1 MRRVT
6 WMVAV
11 MMCLAVVLAGCGMGK
26 KDAGSIVK
34 DLDHVISK
42 QSSYQASGNMIL
54 HTGQQPQEYQ
64 VEVAYSPEHFYRIAL
79 TNASKDITQI
89 VLRNEEGVF
98 VLTPH
103 LKKSFRFQS
112 DWPENQGQVY
122 LFQSLAKSIIA
133 DKERQFTTE
142 NEAYVFDVAAN
153 YQNEMLARQKI
164 WLDKKNLA
172 PQQVQVSDA
181 NQNVMVQVNFTK
193 FEFDAKFDK
202 DYFQMERNMTAWD
215 AQTLPTMGDVA
226 VSDGDQD
233 ASGKS
238 AMDQNL
244 TATGGQSDQASGQG
258 GKGTG
263 TAGTAKGQVAA
274 NGGKTDGKQGDANDQ
289 TASTAGQT
297 TGKQANANGQA
308 AAGQDSKQTAS
319 VKQSIGIIEPSYLPK
334 DVVKQDIT
342 DMKLGEDPAVL
353 LRYKGK
359 YNYSLIEVEPQ
370 SKTVSFQP
378 GDIVDLGFTIAVLT
392 GDDKKTL
399 TWTNDGV
406 EFRLTT
412 GDLPVSEMINI
423 ATSVQG
429 QSGK

>member
-6 WMVAV
+6 WMMVTI
-11 MMCLAVVLAGCGMGK
+11 MLGLAVVLAGCGMGK

-42 QSSYQASGNMIL
+42 PGSYQASGSMVL
-54 HTGQQPQEYQ
+54 YTGQQPQEYS
-64 VEVAYSPEHFYRIAL
+64 VEVAFSPEHFYRIAL
-79 TNASKDITQI
+79 TNASKDVTQI

-122 LFQSLAKSIIA
+122 LFQSLAKSIVA
-133 DKERQFTTE
+133 DKDRQFTTE
-142 NEAYVFDVAAN
+142 NNAYVFDVTAN
-153 YQNEMLARQKI
+153 YQNEMLSRQKI
-164 WLDKKNLA
+164 WLDKKTLA

-181 NQNVMVQVNFTK
+181 NQNVMVQVTFTK

-202 DYFQMERNMTAWD
+202 DYFQMERNMTSWNMSK
-215 AQTLPTMGDVA
+215 QTLPTSAG
-226 VSDGDQD
+226 
-233 ASGKS
+233 ASVTDK
-238 AMDQNL
+238 NL
-244 TATGGQSDQASGQG
+244 SATGGQSDQAAQGQ
-258 GKGTG
+258 
-263 TAGTAKGQVAA
+263 
-274 NGGKTDGKQGDANDQ
+274 
-289 TASTAGQT
+289 QT
-297 TGKQANANGQA
+297 TSTKPATDSKSNA
-308 AAGQDSKQTAS
+308 AASKPQN
-319 VKQSIGIIEPSYLPK
+319 IGIIEPSYIPK

-359 YNYSLIEVEPQ
+359 YNYSIIEVRPQ
-370 SKTVSFQP
+370 AKTVSLQP
-378 GDIVDLGFTIAVLT
+378 GTIVDLGYTLAILT

-399 TWTNDGV
+399 TWTDEGV
-406 EFRLTT
+406 EFRLST
-412 GDLPVSEMINI
+412 GDLPIAEMMKI
-423 ATSVQG
+423 AMATQG

>member
-11 MMCLAVVLAGCGMGK
+11 VMCLALVLAGCGIGK

-42 QSSYQASGNMIL
+42 ADSYQASGSMIL
-54 HTGQQPQEYQ
+54 HTGSQPQEYQ
-64 VEVAYSPEHFYRIAL
+64 VEVAFSPEHFYRISL
-79 TNASKDITQI
+79 TNASKDVTQI

-122 LFQSLAKSIIA
+122 LFQSLARSIIA
-133 DKERQFTTE
+133 DKDRQFTTD
-142 NEAYVFDVAAN
+142 NDAYVFDVAAN
-153 YQNEMLARQKI
+153 YQNEQLSRQKI
-164 WLDKKNLA
+164 WLNKKTLA
-172 PQQVQVSDA
+172 PTQVQVSDA

-202 DYFQMERNMTAWD
+202 DFFQMERNMTSWNM
-215 AQTLPTMGDVA
+215 QTLPTMSNVK
-226 VSDGDQD
+226 VTD
-233 ASGKS
+233 ADHPATGVTDK
-238 AMDQNL
+238 NL
-244 TATGGQSDQASGQG
+244 TATGGQSDQSQPTTS
-258 GKGTG
+258 TG
-263 TAGTAKGQVAA
+263 T
-274 NGGKTDGKQGDANDQ
+274 KTDATKSN
-289 TASTAGQT
+289 
-297 TGKQANANGQA
+297 A
-308 AAGQDSKQTAS
+308 AASKP
-319 VKQSIGIIEPSYLPK
+319 QSIGIIEPSYLPK

-342 DMKLGEDPAVL
+342 DMKLGEDAAVL

-359 YNYSLIEVEPQ
+359 YNFSMVEVRPQAKSVSL
-370 SKTVSFQP
+370 QP
-378 GDIVDLGFTIAVLT
+378 GDIVDLGFTIGVLT
-392 GDDKKTL
+392 GEDKKTL

-412 GDLPVSEMINI
+412 GDLPTNEMIKVAM
-423 ATSVQG
+423 ATEG

>member
-6 WMVAV
+6 WMVAI
-11 MMCLAVVLAGCGMGK
+11 MLCLAVVLAGCGVGK

-42 QSSYQASGNMIL
+42 RGSYQASGSMVL
-54 HTGQQPQEYQ
+54 HTGTQPQEYQ
-64 VEVAYSPEHFYRIAL
+64 VEVAFSPDHFYRISL
-79 TNASKDITQI
+79 TNAQKDVTQI
-89 VLRNEEGVF
+89 VLRNEDGVF

-122 LFQSLAKSIIA
+122 LFESLAKSIVA

-142 NEAYVFDVAAN
+142 NDAYVFDVAAN
-153 YQNEMLARQKI
+153 YQNETLSRQKI
-164 WLDKKNLA
+164 WLSKKNLA

-181 NQNVMVQVNFTK
+181 NQNVLVQVNFTK

-202 DYFQMERNMTAWD
+202 DYFQMERNMTSWNMSQ
-215 AQTLPTMGDVA
+215 QTMPTTADVSMTDEDHNA
-226 VSDGDQD
+226 AND
-233 ASGKS
+233 KS
-238 AMDQNL
+238 VTDKNL
-244 TATGGQSDQASGQG
+244 TATGGQSDQATGQ
-258 GKGTG
+258 
-263 TAGTAKGQVAA
+263 KGQV
-274 NGGKTDGKQGDANDQ
+274 
-289 TASTAGQT
+289 S
-297 TGKQANANGQA
+297 QAGQA
-308 AAGQDSKQTAS
+308 AQGQKAADAKSTADSKQNTNTKSNAAAS
-319 VKQSIGIIEPSYLPK
+319 KPQNIGIIEPTYLPK

-359 YNYSLIEVEPQ
+359 YNYSLIEVRPQ
-370 SKTVSFQP
+370 AKEVSLQP
-378 GDIVDLGFTIAVLT
+378 GTIIDLGYTLAVLT
-392 GDDKKTL
+392 GEDKKTL

-406 EFRLTT
+406 EFRLST
-412 GDLPVSEMINI
+412 GDLPTGEMIKI
-423 ATSVQG
+423 AMATEG

>member
-11 MMCLAVVLAGCGMGK
+11 VMCLALVLAGCGIGK

-42 QSSYQASGNMIL
+42 ADSYQASGSMIL
-54 HTGQQPQEYQ
+54 HTGSQPQEYQ
-64 VEVAYSPEHFYRIAL
+64 VEVAFSPEHFYRISL
-79 TNASKDITQI
+79 TNASKDVTQI

-122 LFQSLAKSIIA
+122 LFQSLARSIIA
-133 DKERQFTTE
+133 DKDRQFTTD
-142 NEAYVFDVAAN
+142 NDAYVFDVAAN
-153 YQNEMLARQKI
+153 YQNEQLSRQKI
-164 WLDKKNLA
+164 WLNKKTLA
-172 PQQVQVSDA
+172 PTQVQVSDA

-202 DYFQMERNMTAWD
+202 DFFQMERNMTSWNM
-215 AQTLPTMGDVA
+215 QTLPTMSDVK
-226 VSDGDQD
+226 VTD
-233 ASGKS
+233 ANHPAAGVTDK
-238 AMDQNL
+238 NL
-244 TATGGQSDQASGQG
+244 TATGGQSDQSQPTTS
-258 GKGTG
+258 TG
-263 TAGTAKGQVAA
+263 T
-274 NGGKTDGKQGDANDQ
+274 KTDATKSN
-289 TASTAGQT
+289 
-297 TGKQANANGQA
+297 A
-308 AAGQDSKQTAS
+308 AASKP
-319 VKQSIGIIEPSYLPK
+319 QSIGIIEPSYLPK

-342 DMKLGEDPAVL
+342 DMKLGEDAAVL

-359 YNYSLIEVEPQ
+359 YNFSMVEVRPQAKSVSL
-370 SKTVSFQP
+370 QP
-378 GDIVDLGFTIAVLT
+378 GDIVDLGFTIGVLT
-392 GDDKKTL
+392 GEDKKTL

-412 GDLPVSEMINI
+412 GDLPTNEMIKVAM
-423 ATSVQG
+423 ATEG

>member
-1 MRRVT
+1 
-6 WMVAV
+6 
-11 MMCLAVVLAGCGMGK
+11 MGK

-42 QSSYQASGNMIL
+42 ADSYQASGSMIL

-64 VEVAYSPEHFYRIAL
+64 VEVAFSPEHFYRISL
-79 TNASKDITQI
+79 TNATKDVTQI

-133 DKERQFTTE
+133 DKDRQFTTD
-142 NEAYVFDVAAN
+142 NDHYVFDVAAN
-153 YQNEMLARQKI
+153 YQNEQLSRQKI
-164 WLDKKNLA
+164 WLNKKTLA
-172 PQQVQVSDA
+172 PAQVQVSDA

-202 DYFQMERNMTAWD
+202 DFFQMERNMTSWNM
-215 AQTLPTMGDVA
+215 QTLPTMSNVA
-226 VSDGDQD
+226 VTD
-233 ASGKS
+233 ANHPAAGVTDK
-238 AMDQNL
+238 NL
-244 TATGGQSDQASGQG
+244 TATGGQSDQAA
-258 GKGTG
+258 TG
-263 TAGTAKGQVAA
+263 T
-274 NGGKTDGKQGDANDQ
+274 KTDATKPN
-289 TASTAGQT
+289 
-297 TGKQANANGQA
+297 A
-308 AAGQDSKQTAS
+308 AASKP
-319 VKQSIGIIEPSYLPK
+319 QSIGIIEPNYLPK

-342 DMKLGEDPAVL
+342 DMKLGEDAAVL

-359 YNYSLIEVEPQ
+359 YNFSIVEVRPQ
-370 SKTVSFQP
+370 SKSVSLQP
-378 GDIVDLGFTIAVLT
+378 GDIVDLGFTIGVLT
-392 GDDKKTL
+392 GEDQKTL

-406 EFRLTT
+406 EFRMTT
-412 GDLPVSEMINI
+412 ADLPASEMIKVAM
-423 ATSVQG
+423 ATEG

>member
-6 WMVAV
+6 WMMVAI
-11 MMCLAVVLAGCGMGK
+11 MLSLAVVLAGCGIGK

-42 QSSYQASGNMIL
+42 PGSYQASGSMIL
-54 HTGQQPQEYQ
+54 HTGQQPQEYA
-64 VEVAYSPEHFYRIAL
+64 VEVAFSPEHFYRISL
-79 TNASKDITQI
+79 TNAQKDVTQI

-122 LFQSLAKSIIA
+122 LFQSLAKSIVA
-133 DKERQFTTE
+133 DKDRQFTTE
-142 NEAYVFDVAAN
+142 NDAYVFDVAAN
-153 YQNEMLARQKI
+153 YQNEMLSRQKI
-164 WLDKKNLA
+164 WLNKKTLA
-172 PQQVQVSDA
+172 PLQVQVSDA

-202 DYFQMERNMTAWD
+202 DYFQMERNMTSWNMSQ
-215 AQTLPTMGDVA
+215 QTLPTTA
-226 VSDGDQD
+226 N
-233 ASGKS
+233 ASVTDK
-238 AMDQNL
+238 NL
-244 TATGGQSDQASGQG
+244 TATGGQSDQAIGQT
-258 GKGTG
+258 GKATQGQKDTG
-263 TAGTAKGQVAA
+263 
-274 NGGKTDGKQGDANDQ
+274 
-289 TASTAGQT
+289 T
-297 TGKQANANGQA
+297 TGKSGSSATGASGNTSTSGTTGTSGTSNSTSTKPTADSKSNA
-308 AAGQDSKQTAS
+308 AASKPQN
-319 VKQSIGIIEPSYLPK
+319 IGIIEPSYIPK

-359 YNYSLIEVEPQ
+359 YNYSIVEVRPQ
-370 SKTVSFQP
+370 SKTVSLQP
-378 GDIVDLGFTIAVLT
+378 GTIVDLGYTIAVLT

-399 TWTNDGV
+399 TWTDDGV
-406 EFRLTT
+406 EFRLST
-412 GDLPVSEMINI
+412 GDLPTSEMIKVAM
-423 ATSVQG
+423 ATEG

>member
-6 WMVAV
+6 WVVAV
-11 MMCLAVVLAGCGMGK
+11 VMCLALVLAGCGMGK

-42 QSSYQASGNMIL
+42 ADSYQASGSMIL

-64 VEVAYSPEHFYRIAL
+64 VEVAFSPDHFYRISL
-79 TNASKDITQI
+79 TNASKDVTQI

-133 DKERQFTTE
+133 DKDRQFTTD
-142 NEAYVFDVAAN
+142 NDMYVFDVAAN
-153 YQNEMLARQKI
+153 YQNEQLSRQKI
-164 WLDKKNLA
+164 WLNKKTLA
-172 PQQVQVSDA
+172 PTQVQVSDA

-202 DYFQMERNMTAWD
+202 DFFQMERNMTSWNM
-215 AQTLPTMGDVA
+215 QTLPTMSDVKVTDA
-226 VSDGDQD
+226 NHPSISDVTD
-233 ASGKS
+233 K
-238 AMDQNL
+238 NL
-244 TATGGQSDQASGQG
+244 SATGGQSDQTKAQDGQ
-258 GKGTG
+258 K
-263 TAGTAKGQVAA
+263 A
-274 NGGKTDGKQGDANDQ
+274 
-289 TASTAGQT
+289 TASTGTKTDAT
-297 TGKQANANGQA
+297 KPNTA
-308 AAGQDSKQTAS
+308 ASKP
-319 VKQSIGIIEPSYLPK
+319 QSIGIIEPNYLPK

-342 DMKLGEDPAVL
+342 DMKLGEDAAVL

-359 YNYSLIEVEPQ
+359 YNFSMVEVRPQAKSVSL
-370 SKTVSFQP
+370 QP
-378 GDIVDLGFTIAVLT
+378 GDIVDLGFTIGVLT
-392 GDDKKTL
+392 GEDKKTL

-412 GDLPVSEMINI
+412 GDLPTNEMIKVAM
-423 ATSVQG
+423 ATEG

>member
-11 MMCLAVVLAGCGMGK
+11 VMCLALVLAGCGMGK

-42 QSSYQASGNMIL
+42 SGSYQASGSMIL
-54 HTGQQPQEYQ
+54 NTGQQPQEYQ
-64 VEVAYSPEHFYRIAL
+64 VEVAYSPEHFYRISL
-79 TNASKDITQI
+79 TNAGKDVTQI

-133 DKERQFTTE
+133 DKDRQFTTD
-142 NEAYVFDVAAN
+142 NDTYVFDVAAN
-153 YQNEMLARQKI
+153 YQNEQLSRQKI
-164 WLDKKNLA
+164 WLNKKTLA
-172 PQQVQVSDA
+172 PKQVQVSDA
-181 NQNVMVQVNFTK
+181 NKNVLVQVNFTS

-202 DYFQMERNMTAWD
+202 DFFQMERNMTSWNLKS
-215 AQTLPTMGDVA
+215 LPTMAGDA
-226 VSDGDQD
+226 DSNHPATGD
-233 ASGKS
+233 KS
-238 AMDQNL
+238 VTDKNL
-244 TATGGQSDQASGQG
+244 SATGGQSDQAAGQAQDG
-258 GKGTG
+258 QKA
-263 TAGTAKGQVAA
+263 TATK
-274 NGGKTDGKQGDANDQ
+274 
-289 TASTAGQT
+289 STA
-297 TGKQANANGQA
+297 A
-308 AAGQDSKQTAS
+308 ASKA
-319 VKQSIGIIEPSYLPK
+319 QSIGIIEPSYLPK

-342 DMKLGEDPAVL
+342 DMKLGEDAAVL

-359 YNYSLIEVEPQ
+359 YNFSLIEVKPQ
-370 SKTVSFQP
+370 AKSVSLQP
-378 GDIVDLGFTIAVLT
+378 GTIIDLGFTIGVLT
-392 GDDKKTL
+392 GDEKKTL

-406 EFRLTT
+406 EFRLST
-412 GDLPVSEMINI
+412 GDLPTNEMIKVAM
-423 ATSVQG
+423 ATEG

>member
-6 WMVAV
+6 WMIAVVMSVA
-11 MMCLAVVLAGCGMGK
+11 LVLAGCGMGK

-42 QSSYQASGNMIL
+42 SGSYQASGSMIL

-64 VEVAYSPEHFYRIAL
+64 VEVAFSPDHFYRISL
-79 TNASKDITQI
+79 TNAQKDVTQI

-133 DKERQFTTE
+133 DKDRQFTTD
-142 NEAYVFDVAAN
+142 NDTYVFDVAAN
-153 YQNEMLARQKI
+153 YQNEQLSRQKI
-164 WLDKKNLA
+164 WLNKKTLA
-172 PQQVQVSDA
+172 PKQVQVSDA

-202 DYFQMERNMTAWD
+202 DYFQMERNMTSWNMN
-215 AQTLPTMGDVA
+215 TLPTIAGVI
-226 VSDGDQD
+226 GTD
-233 ASGKS
+233 ADHPTTGGKS
-238 AMDQNL
+238 AVTDKNL
-244 TATGGQSDQASGQG
+244 SATGGQSDQ
-258 GKGTG
+258 
-263 TAGTAKGQVAA
+263 TAGKAQNGQKAAGAK
-274 NGGKTDGKQGDANDQ
+274 
-289 TASTAGQT
+289 ASTDT
-297 TGKQANANGQA
+297 TKSNA
-308 AAGQDSKQTAS
+308 AASKP
-319 VKQSIGIIEPSYLPK
+319 QSIGLVEPTYLPK

-342 DMKLGEDPAVL
+342 DMKLGEDAAVL

-359 YNYSLIEVEPQ
+359 YNFSLVEVRPQ
-370 SKTVSFQP
+370 AKSVSLQP
-378 GDIVDLGFTIAVLT
+378 GDIVDLGFTIGVIT
-392 GDDKKTL
+392 GDEKRDSKKTL

-406 EFRLTT
+406 EFRLST
-412 GDLPVSEMINI
+412 GDLPTNEMIKVAM
-423 ATSVQG
+423 ATEG

>member
-11 MMCLAVVLAGCGMGK
+11 VMCLALVLAGCGMGK

-42 QSSYQASGNMIL
+42 ADSYQASGSMIL
-54 HTGQQPQEYQ
+54 HTGSQPQEYQ
-64 VEVAYSPEHFYRIAL
+64 VEVAFSPEHFYRISL
-79 TNASKDITQI
+79 TNASKDVTQI

-122 LFQSLAKSIIA
+122 LFQSLARSIIA
-133 DKERQFTTE
+133 DKDRQFTTD
-142 NEAYVFDVAAN
+142 NDTYVFDVAAN
-153 YQNEMLARQKI
+153 YQNEQLSRQKI
-164 WLDKKNLA
+164 WLNKKTLA
-172 PQQVQVSDA
+172 PTQVQVSDT

-202 DYFQMERNMTAWD
+202 DYFQMERNMTSWNM
-215 AQTLPTMGDVA
+215 QTLPTMSDVK
-226 VSDGDQD
+226 VTD
-233 ASGKS
+233 ADHPAASVTDK
-238 AMDQNL
+238 NL
-244 TATGGQSDQASGQG
+244 SATGGQSDQAA
-258 GKGTG
+258 TG
-263 TAGTAKGQVAA
+263 T
-274 NGGKTDGKQGDANDQ
+274 KTD
-289 TASTAGQT
+289 ST
-297 TGKQANANGQA
+297 KPNA
-308 AAGQDSKQTAS
+308 AASKPQS
-319 VKQSIGIIEPSYLPK
+319 VGIIEPSYLPK

-342 DMKLGEDPAVL
+342 DMKLGEDAAVL

-359 YNYSLIEVEPQ
+359 YNFSMVEVRPQAKSVSL
-370 SKTVSFQP
+370 QP
-378 GDIVDLGFTIAVLT
+378 GDIVDLGFTIGVLT
-392 GDDKKTL
+392 GEDKKTL

-412 GDLPVSEMINI
+412 GDLPTNEMIKVAM
-423 ATSVQG
+423 ATEG